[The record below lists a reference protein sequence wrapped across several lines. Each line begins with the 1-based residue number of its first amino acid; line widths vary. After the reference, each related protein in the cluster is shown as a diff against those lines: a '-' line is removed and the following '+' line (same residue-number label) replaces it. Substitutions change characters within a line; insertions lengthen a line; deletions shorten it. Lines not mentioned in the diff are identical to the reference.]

1 MPCAA
6 VKVAGGL
13 RSARI
18 SAGLDARARATA
30 TRVLAASGVFGML
43 ESFSV
48 RPGASTICAIS
59 FIRIFPIQLSRKH
72 NVFQHIE
79 HGHQIVVLKN
89 KADFPAAKYGQF
101 LLFHCI

>member
-1 MPCAA
+1 MASAA
-6 VKVAGGL
+6 K
-13 RSARI
+13 RF
-18 SAGLDARARATA
+18 
-30 TRVLAASGVFGML
+30 RVRFVCKGTGNRHALLLAAGEGVRHVGKLFCQTERIDDL
-43 ESFSV
+43 
-48 RPGASTICAIS
+48 RDIS